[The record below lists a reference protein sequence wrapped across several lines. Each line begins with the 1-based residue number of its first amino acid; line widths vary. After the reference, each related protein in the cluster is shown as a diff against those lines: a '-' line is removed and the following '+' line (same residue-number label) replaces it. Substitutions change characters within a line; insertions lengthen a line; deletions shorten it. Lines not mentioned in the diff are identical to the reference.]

1 MSLTRAELRE
11 RILQES
17 SRLLKAWIGP
27 EYIKNQILAVLLAG
41 KNLLLEGP
49 PGSGKTLI
57 ARELARALPPM
68 RAVNCDFNCL
78 PEKPIC
84 PQCRS
89 NLKTKGESGEVVV
102 VPGNRRFVRIQGS
115 PEITAEDL
123 VGDIDPVS
131 AFKYGPF
138 DPRAF
143 RPGKIIKANRKIL
156 FVDEINRIPERL
168 QNALLQ
174 MLQEGFITVGSF
186 DLEFEVDTV
195 FIATMNPEEQAGVY
209 KVSEALKDRLER
221 VRISY
226 PTYEEELK
234 IMSMYGNSMGVDV
247 PDKVRAKIVDVVQK
261 TRMDKN
267 VEQPASVRAT
277 LTIFELSQSFAL
289 LRGDSTVNLEDVRSA
304 AEIALKGRVT
314 LLPDSEFYDQQ
325 DKYLADMISTTVRA
339 G

>member
-1 MSLTRAELRE
+1 MSLTRAELKD
-11 RILQES
+11 RILREGS
-17 SRLLKAWIGP
+17 ELLRAWIGP
-27 EYIKNQILAVLLAG
+27 DYVKQQILAVLLAG

-57 ARELARALPPM
+57 ARELAKALPPM
-68 RAVNCDFNCL
+68 QAMDCDFNCL
-78 PEKPIC
+78 PEKPVC
-84 PQCRS
+84 PQCTS
-89 NLKTKGESGEVVV
+89 SGKGKGEEGKVVS

-138 DPRAF
+138 DARAF

-168 QNALLQ
+168 QNTLLQ
-174 MLQEGFITVGSF
+174 MLQEGIVTVGSF
-186 DLEFEVDTV
+186 DLEFAVDTI

-209 KVSEALKDRLER
+209 RISEALKDRLER

-226 PTYEEELK
+226 PTYDEELK
-234 IMSMYGNSMGVDV
+234 IMSLYGNSLGVSV
-247 PDKVRAKIVDVVQK
+247 PEKIRVKMVDVVQK
-261 TRMDKN
+261 TRADKN

-277 LTIFELSQSFAL
+277 LTVFELSQSFTL
-289 LRGDSTVNLEDVRSA
+289 LRKESTVNLADVHHA

-325 DKYLADMISTTVRA
+325 DKYLIDMIGNVLGT

>member
-1 MSLTRAELRE
+1 MSLTREELKDRILRE
-11 RILQES
+11 GS
-17 SRLLKAWIGP
+17 ALLKAWIGSD
-27 EYIKNQILAVLLAG
+27 YVKQQILAVLLAG

-57 ARELARALPPM
+57 ARELAKALPPM
-68 RAVNCDFNCL
+68 QAMDCDFNCL
-78 PEKPIC
+78 PEKPVC
-84 PQCRS
+84 PQCTSRGAG
-89 NLKTKGESGEVVV
+89 KGEAGKVIS

-138 DPRAF
+138 DARAF

-168 QNALLQ
+168 QNTLLQ
-174 MLQEGFITVGSF
+174 MLQEGIVTVGSF
-186 DLEFEVDTV
+186 DLEFAVDTI

-209 KVSEALKDRLER
+209 RISEALKDRLEK

-226 PTYEEELK
+226 PSSEEELK
-234 IMSMYGNSMGVDV
+234 IVSLYGNSLGVAV
-247 PDKVRAKIVDVVQK
+247 PEKVRAKMVDVVQK
-261 TRMDKN
+261 TRADKN

-277 LTIFELSQSFAL
+277 LTVFELSQSFAL
-289 LRGDSTVNLEDVRSA
+289 LRKEATVNLADVRHA

-314 LLPDSEFYDQQ
+314 LLPDSEFYEQQ
-325 DKYLADMISTTVRA
+325 DKYLIDMIGNVLGT

>member
-1 MSLTRAELRE
+1 MSLTRAELKD
-11 RILQES
+11 RILREGS
-17 SRLLKAWIGP
+17 ELLRAWIGP
-27 EYIKNQILAVLLAG
+27 DYVKQQILAVLLAG

-57 ARELARALPPM
+57 ARELAKALPPM
-68 RAVNCDFNCL
+68 QAMDCDFNCL
-78 PEKPIC
+78 PEKPVC
-84 PQCRS
+84 PQCTS
-89 NLKTKGESGEVVV
+89 SGKGKGEEGKVVS
-102 VPGNRRFVRIQGS
+102 VPGNRRFIRIQGS

-138 DPRAF
+138 DARAF

-168 QNALLQ
+168 QNTLLQ
-174 MLQEGFITVGSF
+174 MLQEGIVTVGSF
-186 DLEFEVDTV
+186 DLEFAVDTI

-209 KVSEALKDRLER
+209 RISEALKDRLEK

-226 PTYEEELK
+226 PTYDEELK
-234 IMSMYGNSMGVDV
+234 IMSLYGNSLGVTV
-247 PDKVRAKIVDVVQK
+247 PEKIRAKMVDVVQK
-261 TRMDKN
+261 TRADKN

-277 LTIFELSQSFAL
+277 LTVFELSQSFTL
-289 LRGDSTVNLEDVRSA
+289 LRKESTVNLADVHHA

-325 DKYLADMISTTVRA
+325 DKYLIDMIGNVLGT

>member
-1 MSLTRAELRE
+1 MSATRAELKD
-11 RILQES
+11 RILREGSQ
-17 SRLLKAWIGP
+17 LLAAWIGP
-27 EYIKNQILAVLLAG
+27 DYIKQQILAVLLAG

-57 ARELARALPPM
+57 ARELAKALPPM
-68 RAVNCDFNCL
+68 EAIDCDFNCL
-78 PEKPIC
+78 PEKPSC
-84 PQCRS
+84 PQCMS
-89 NLKTKGESGEVVV
+89 CTAGGGEAGKVVT

-138 DPRAF
+138 DARSF

-168 QNALLQ
+168 QNTLLQ
-174 MLQEGFITVGSF
+174 MLQEGIVTVGSF
-186 DLEFEVDTV
+186 DLEFAVDTV

-209 KVSEALKDRLER
+209 RISEALKDRLEK

-226 PTYEEELK
+226 PTHEQELK
-234 IMSMYGNSMGVDV
+234 IMSMYGNSLGVTV
-247 PDKVRAKIVDVVQK
+247 PERVRAKMVEVVQK
-261 TRMDKN
+261 TRNDKN

-277 LTIFELSQSFAL
+277 LTIYELSQSFTL
-289 LRGDSTVNLEDVRSA
+289 LRKESTASLGDVHNA
-304 AEIALKGRVT
+304 AEVALKGRVT

-325 DKYLADMISTTVRA
+325 DKYIIDMIGNALGT